1 MGIEI
6 TAPLATSAAE
16 IDALLIRLGQP
27 PLDSD
32 DWHLSA
38 QPEGVWRAARARH
51 GVDVDRLM
59 SIGGLATGGRDAS
72 LPRPGRRASTHGLNG
87 GCWKLAARRAKLL

>member
-38 QPEGVWRAARARH
+38 QPEGAVAGGPSPAR
-51 GVDVDRLM
+51 G
-59 SIGGLATGGRDAS
+59 
-72 LPRPGRRASTHGLNG
+72 
-87 GCWKLAARRAKLL
+87 